1 MFYFLIGSGTFFLPS
16 ATSGVLLQH
25 VSHWLLLPAGTGVA
39 WIPQICRSSSAAAT
53 CLSRRAGDLGSTP
66 RPTHPPP
73 AAAGAGGCA
82 LEARGKRCAS
92 PTRPASSHWAG
103 APHLLPLRAAAL
115 RVGRRGRW
123 RLPPP
128 LAQVQRMVVP
138 CARAAAG
145 ADLPLLASGSVAANT
160 VSSQLPAPD
169 SCGGGTNWH
178 GPARTAAPETDPEAF
193 QPQT

>member
-1 MFYFLIGSGTFFLPS
+1 M
-16 ATSGVLLQH
+16 
-25 VSHWLLLPAGTGVA
+25 
-39 WIPQICRSSSAAAT
+39 CRSSSAAAT

-73 AAAGAGGCA
+73 VAAAAAGAGGCA

-92 PTRPASSHWAG
+92 PTRRASSHWAG

-115 RVGRRGRW
+115 RLWRRGRW

-128 LAQVQRMVVP
+128 LGQVQRMFRRR
-138 CARAAAG
+138 ARSRG
-145 ADLPLLASGSVAANT
+145 GRPPPWLSVGLGCR
-160 VSSQLPAPD
+160 QHRELPAARSRSLRPPHEVART
-169 SCGGGTNWH
+169 GTN
-178 GPARTAAPETDPEAF
+178 GGAPQTDPEAF